1 MKCPH
6 CNKDIKESLILQEA
20 ARIGGRRSKRK
31 LTSEEARE
39 MAKKSHESRKTKRW
53 GLNRP
58 LFISGNF
65 PLFLVNRKNTLFT
78 RKNHIKIP
86 FLPAKI
92 RKPKNTPYNVAI
104 IF

>member
-39 MAKKSHESRKTKRW
+39 MAKKSHESRKTKKV
-53 GLNRP
+53 G
-58 LFISGNF
+58 
-65 PLFLVNRKNTLFT
+65 
-78 RKNHIKIP
+78 
-86 FLPAKI
+86 AE
-92 RKPKNTPYNVAI
+92 
-104 IF
+104 